1 MSPKPGNF
9 MDFRGVFHGLAIWRR
24 EPLPVASPL
33 FLSISIVR
41 LRRVIFGKRA
51 AEAKAIFTFPH

>member
-1 MSPKPGNF
+1 